1 MFRNRNIGI
10 MPSGSDPFTTGQHI
24 DALSQRNKGEF
35 LERMNAAAPVVEELA
50 EVRPSTW
57 NQMKGL
63 FSSMEAVGRY
73 SMVGSLVSGL
83 AQGAMRPMNIL
94 SGRIG
99 FMFERL
105 TMPMLPYIN
114 QITNDYNRFL
124 MDNAIGGTIGTL
136 GGIALGAY
144 YGGPIAAQ
152 LGGIAGGLLGAF
164 MESIWDNALVPG
176 PGPSTPTDPLGLTGG
191 GGSPSPTGD
200 IVDIGED
207 MPIRSQDRTGG
218 GHTIIPTV
226 PITSTSIIRRPRPNR
241 RL

>member
-1 MFRNRNIGI
+1 MFRNRNVSMS
-10 MPSGSDPFTTGQHI
+10 MPGTDPFTTGQHI

-50 EVRPSTW
+50 DVRPSTW
-57 NQMKGL
+57 GQMKGL
-63 FSSMEAVGRY
+63 FTSMEAVGRY

-99 FMFERL
+99 FLFERL

-124 MDNAIGGTIGTL
+124 MDNAIGGTIGSL
-136 GGIALGAY
+136 AGMAIGSY
-144 YGGPIAAQ
+144 YGGPIGGMIGSTI
-152 LGGIAGGLLGAF
+152 LGGVGAF
-164 MESIWDNALVPG
+164 LESIWDNALVPG

-191 GGSPSPTGD
+191 GGSLPTGD

-207 MPIRSQDRTGG
+207 FPIRNRPGG

-226 PITSTSIIRRPRPNR
+226 PTTTSIIRRPRPNR
-241 RL
+241 RI